1 LVILITALSG
11 CSAVI
16 SSTTGRLADNLAA
29 AIVNHNDPETVR
41 QGAPAYLL
49 MIDSLIE
56 GDPESPELLLTGAR
70 LYGSYASAFVDE
82 KERSKVLSDTARQY
96 GWRAL
101 CASEARTCSS
111 WTLPYDEFESLI
123 RSLDKDQVPALY
135 GAAAAWATWIQANR
149 GDMVAVADKARV
161 QLMMQQVV
169 SLDETYEH
177 GSAYLYLGVLDTL
190 LPAALG
196 GKPEQGRTFFEKFLE
211 LSGGHDLMG
220 KLLLAREYARLVYDR
235 ELHDLLCNEI
245 VESNPVHPGLTLSN
259 TLAIEEAN
267 RLLASADEFFGE

>member
-1 LVILITALSG
+1 VILVTALSA

-16 SSTTGRLADNLAA
+16 SSTTGRLADNLAS

-56 GDPESPELLLTGAR
+56 GDPESPELLLTGAK
-70 LYGSYASAFVDE
+70 LYGSYASAFVED
-82 KERSKVLSDTARQY
+82 KKRSRVLAETARQY

-101 CASEARTCSS
+101 CAADARACGS
-111 WTLPYDEFESLI
+111 WTLPYDEFEPLI
-123 RSLDKDQVPALY
+123 RSIKKENVPGLY

-149 GDMVAVADKARV
+149 NDMVAVADKARV

-169 SLDETYEH
+169 ALDETYEH

-196 GKPEQGRTFFEKFLE
+196 GKPEQGRSYFEKFLN

-235 ELHDLLCNEI
+235 DLHDRLCQEI
-245 VESNPVHPGLTLSN
+245 VETDPVHPGLTLSN
-259 TLAIEEAN
+259 TLAIEEAH